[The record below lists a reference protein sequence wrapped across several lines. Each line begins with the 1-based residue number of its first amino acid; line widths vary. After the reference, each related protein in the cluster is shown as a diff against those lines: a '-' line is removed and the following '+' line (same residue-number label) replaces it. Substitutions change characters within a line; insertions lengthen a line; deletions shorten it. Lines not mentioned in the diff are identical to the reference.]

1 MQARNRPTRLSSPV
15 FVKAGPLSPRALY
28 RRGRFIA
35 AGALSPR
42 ALYRR
47 GRFIAAGALSPR
59 ALYRRGRSIAAGAT
73 RLQFCCWAKAD

>member
-15 FVKAGPLSPRALY
+15 FVKAGALSPQALY

-42 ALYRR
+42 VLPVYNS
-47 GRFIAAGALSPR
+47 AAGLKPTKLR
-59 ALYRRGRSIAAGAT
+59 ITLWNSIHS
-73 RLQFCCWAKAD
+73 RPS